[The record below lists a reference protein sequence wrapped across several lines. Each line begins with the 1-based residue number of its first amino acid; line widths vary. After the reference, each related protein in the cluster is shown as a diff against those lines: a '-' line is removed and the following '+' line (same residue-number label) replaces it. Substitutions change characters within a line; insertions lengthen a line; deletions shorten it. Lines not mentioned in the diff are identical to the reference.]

1 MRASDLLTL
10 AFRNLLRRK
19 TRTVLT
25 VLGVVIG
32 TASIMVMMS
41 LGLGMS
47 RQMRKMFSDYG
58 SLTTI
63 TVYSFS
69 SKGEAE
75 ELTDDVIKKFGQIP
89 HVTGTSP
96 QLSVSVEAKSGAAVG
111 YVSLVGVS
119 QDYLKEIPLKSGRL
133 PKPDDPNLTILYG
146 NRIGETFY
154 IPSKSE
160 GGGYSPSWDMGGGE
174 TGSEPLVNPEKDPI
188 FYTFPPPYVPPSAAP
203 VAEGTTQEKPK
214 KKYLFDVAGIVDGG
228 ASGYSTYSYEAY
240 CDIDA
245 LKAFLRRIYRKSLVP
260 NPKTNKKGKP
270 LGYYVYEQ
278 ASVFVDDMN
287 HVNEVQKRITDMGFQ
302 ADSQMQW
309 LEQSQQSMNM
319 VQAVLGG
326 IGAVSLLVAAIGIV
340 NTMMMSIYERTREI
354 GVMKVLG
361 CDMKDIRNLF
371 LFESGS
377 IGFLGGVVG
386 ILISM
391 VLSALIN
398 FLVSGGGGSG
408 MFYVSDPSEGISYIP
423 LWLYLFSILFAIGI
437 GTAAGYLPSRRAMEL
452 SPLAALRNE

>member
-1 MRASDLLTL
+1 MRTVDLLSL

-41 LGLGMS
+41 LGIGMS
-47 RQMRKMFSDYG
+47 RQMTKMFAESG

-69 SKGEAE
+69 SKGETE
-75 ELTDDVIKKFGQIP
+75 ELTDAVLEKFKKIP
-89 HVTGTSP
+89 HVSGVSP
-96 QLSVSVEAKSGAAVG
+96 SLSVNLEAKSGAANG
-111 YVSLVGVS
+111 SFSLIGVS
-119 QDYLKEIPLKSGRL
+119 QEFLKQIPLKSGKY
-133 PKPDDPNLTILYG
+133 PEPNASALSIVYG
-146 NRIGETFY
+146 NRVGETFY
-154 IPSKSE
+154 IPSKS
-160 GGGYSPSWDMGGGE
+160 GGGFSSFGGYGE
-174 TGSEPLVNPEKDPI
+174 ETEALVNPEKDTI
-188 FYTFPPPYVPPSAAP
+188 FYTFPDPYIVPS
-203 VAEGTTQEKPK
+203 GKTSTDTDGKTKPK
-214 KKYLFDVAGIVDGG
+214 KKYMLDTSGVVDAGKN
-228 ASGYSTYSYEAY
+228 GYSMYSYSAY
-240 CDIDA
+240 CDIDT
-245 LKAFLRRIYRKSLVP
+245 LKTFLKRIYRKSLVP

-270 LGYYVYEQ
+270 VGYYVYDQ
-278 ASVFVDDMN
+278 AYIFVDDMN
-287 HVNEVQKRITDMGFQ
+287 NVTEVQKNVTDMGFQ

-319 VQAVLGG
+319 TQAVLGG

-377 IGFLGGVVG
+377 IGFLGGIVG
-386 ILISM
+386 IVISTS
-391 VLSALIN
+391 LSALIN
-398 FLVSGGGGSG
+398 WLVSGGGGEG
-408 MFYVSDPSEGISYIP
+408 IGIFYVADSQEGISYIP
-423 LWLYLFSILFAIGI
+423 LWLYLFSIVFAIAI
-437 GTAAGYLPSRRAMEL
+437 GTAAGYLPSKRAMKL